1 MDEYRIHHAL
11 DNVFVLV
18 KELDGYIANY
28 EPFKLIK
35 TDKDKTED
43 VLWNVLFG
51 LRTVGELIR
60 PVMPE
65 TSALIEEIITGD
77 VKSAEPTVFSV
88 KPLEKPLFA
97 RITS

>member
-1 MDEYRIHHAL
+1 
-11 DNVFVLV
+11 
-18 KELDGYIANY
+18 
-28 EPFKLIK
+28 
-35 TDKDKTED
+35 
-43 VLWNVLFG
+43 
-51 LRTVGELIR
+51 
-60 PVMPE
+60 MPE